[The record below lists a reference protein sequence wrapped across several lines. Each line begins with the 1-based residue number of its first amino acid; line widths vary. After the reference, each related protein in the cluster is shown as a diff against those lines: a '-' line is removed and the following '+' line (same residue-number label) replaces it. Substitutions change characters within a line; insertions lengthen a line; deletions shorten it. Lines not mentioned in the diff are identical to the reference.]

1 MAKLK
6 HLAGSGTS
14 FSLLTETV
22 LAERLI
28 HTVHSRST
36 SAYLDTTSE
45 WSIVVSGSNLKYKGD
60 IIIGGTIDKVTFR
73 DGDGDAIAQ
82 ITGFSLNALKF
93 LDPVRTDGVRDM
105 YAALMKGKDTI
116 TGSDARDWLVG
127 GDGNDRI
134 NGGLGG
140 DEIEGG
146 RGNDTLT
153 GGAGGDVF
161 VFGLGYG
168 KDVVTDF
175 VANGVGHDRIGFY
188 DPAGAITIG
197 QRGADAFIA
206 LSDGSEMLLRN
217 VTSTDLSS
225 MEHFIL
231 GYEPTLG

>member
-6 HLAGSGTS
+6 HLEGSGTS
-14 FSLLTETV
+14 FSFLTETV

-36 SAYLDTTSE
+36 SSYLDTTSE

-73 DGDGDAIAQ
+73 NGDGDAIAQ

-116 TGSDARDWLVG
+116 TGSDARDFLIG

-134 NGGLGG
+134 NGGLGS

-153 GGAGGDVF
+153 GGGGGDVF
-161 VFGLGYG
+161 VFGPGYG

-175 VANGVGHDRIGFY
+175 VATGVGHDRIGFY
-188 DPAGAITIG
+188 DPPGAITIG
-197 QRGADAFIA
+197 QRGTDTFIA
-206 LSDGSEMLLRN
+206 LADGSEMLLRN
-217 VTSTDLSS
+217 VTSTDLSN
-225 MEHFIL
+225 MEHFIY
-231 GYEPTLG
+231 GYEPTLD